1 MHAYN
6 RMEADGSDSIAVCAT
21 KDEWSSML
29 MDLRAGRDWFDLE
42 DESEIL
48 FDLLKNLGV
57 Q

>member
-6 RMEADGSDSIAVCAT
+6 RTEADGSDSIAVCAT

>member
-1 MHAYN
+1 
-6 RMEADGSDSIAVCAT
+6 
-21 KDEWSSML
+21 ML
-29 MDLRAGRDWFDLE
+29 MDLRVGRDWFDLE